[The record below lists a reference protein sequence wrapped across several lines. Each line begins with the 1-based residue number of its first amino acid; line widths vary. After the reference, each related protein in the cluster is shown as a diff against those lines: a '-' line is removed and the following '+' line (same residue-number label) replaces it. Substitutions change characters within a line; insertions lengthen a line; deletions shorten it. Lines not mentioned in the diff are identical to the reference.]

1 MQAKQQ
7 NVFKSNLNQI
17 LKKGRY
23 KSKEQKSTLENIKFL
38 YESRKAVIKL
48 FDEYSLTASE
58 IKHKGKYGEGIKI
71 LTPKKM
77 LQRFPIVFA
86 LAQVKAGNTSEN
98 LLNEIRQITYSLYRE
113 KEITNKVYNNIKN
126 SIKI

>member
-38 YESRKAVIKL
+38 YESRKAVIK
-48 FDEYSLTASE
+48 
-58 IKHKGKYGEGIKI
+58 
-71 LTPKKM
+71 
-77 LQRFPIVFA
+77 
-86 LAQVKAGNTSEN
+86 
-98 LLNEIRQITYSLYRE
+98 
-113 KEITNKVYNNIKN
+113 
-126 SIKI
+126 

>member
-48 FDEYSLTASE
+48 FDEYSSTASE

-77 LQRFPIVFA
+77 LQRLPIA
-86 LAQVKAGNTSEN
+86 LAQVKSGSTSEN
-98 LLNEIRQITYSLYRE
+98 LLNKIRQITYSLYRE
-113 KEITNKVYNNIKN
+113 KEITKKVYNNIMN

>member
-38 YESRKAVIKL
+38 YESRKAVIKW
-48 FDEYSLTASE
+48 FDEYALIASE
-58 IKHKGKYGEGIKI
+58 TKHKGKYGEG
-71 LTPKKM
+71 L
-77 LQRFPIVFA
+77 
-86 LAQVKAGNTSEN
+86 
-98 LLNEIRQITYSLYRE
+98 
-113 KEITNKVYNNIKN
+113 KN
-126 SIKI
+126 FKS

>member
-77 LQRFPIVFA
+77 LQRLPIA
-86 LAQVKAGNTSEN
+86 LAQVKSGSTSEN
-98 LLNEIRQITYSLYRE
+98 LLNKIRQITYSLYRE
-113 KEITNKVYNNIKN
+113 KEITKKVYNNIMN